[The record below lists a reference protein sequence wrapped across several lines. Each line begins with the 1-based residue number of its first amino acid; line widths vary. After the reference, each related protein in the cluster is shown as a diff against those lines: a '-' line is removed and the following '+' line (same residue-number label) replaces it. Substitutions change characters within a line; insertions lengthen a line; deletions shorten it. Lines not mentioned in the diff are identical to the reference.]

1 MVAGRPGPLYC
12 LDFKNLND
20 LKEVADAQIE
30 KCSLVTDF
38 DVLCPTTV
46 LQETQDRC
54 RPDRLWRATQSLV
67 GRIGNGISERTARVS
82 ERKKNNYKGGA
93 GGGGGG

>member
-1 MVAGRPGPLYC
+1 MRWLLVFPSPLYW

-54 RPDRLWRATQSLV
+54 HRGRHLGDGMARLILEQMTYRV
-67 GRIGNGISERTARVS
+67 IVRI
-82 ERKKNNYKGGA
+82 
-93 GGGGGG
+93 